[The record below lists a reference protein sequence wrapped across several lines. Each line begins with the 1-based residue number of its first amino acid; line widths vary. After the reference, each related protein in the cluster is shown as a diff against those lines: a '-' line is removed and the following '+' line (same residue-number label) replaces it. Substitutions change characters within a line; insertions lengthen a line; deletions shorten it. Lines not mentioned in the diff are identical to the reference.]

1 MEFRAHN
8 DLLRYLNQ
16 RISTTGV
23 GAAFV
28 EDITERGRDGARRW
42 RFLVGDQAG
51 QWAYVD
57 FLAMSVART
66 ANLVAG
72 PLENAVERFIASNY
86 PCESRLESL
95 VAAYAKS
102 EGGLPIH
109 LGACDLQRAAA

>member
-1 MEFRAHN
+1 MKFRAHN

-16 RISTTGV
+16 RVSATGV

-28 EDITERGRDGARRW
+28 EDITEPGRDGARRW
-42 RFLVGDQAG
+42 RFLVVDQVG
-51 QWAYVD
+51 HWAYVD

-66 ANLVAG
+66 ANLIAG

-95 VAAYAKS
+95 VAAYTES
-102 EGGLPIH
+102 EGDLPIH
-109 LGACDLQRAAA
+109 FGARDLQRAAT